1 MKCHSKCLSG
11 LSIHFCHEYIFFI
24 CHTSQY
30 MHCTLSGIFKILL
43 SKTRNTSLNSYHF
56 IISNVLPAGMVHSG
70 CVEIWELLALPGRVV
85 DLNIGPAYPH
95 SATRLSTT
103 SHHDC
108 VAQVDAACPTE
119 IID

>member
-1 MKCHSKCLSG
+1 
-11 LSIHFCHEYIFFI
+11 
-24 CHTSQY
+24 

-56 IISNVLPAGMVHSG
+56 IISNVMPAGMVHSG
-70 CVEIWELLALPGRVV
+70 CVEIWERLALPGRAV
-85 DLNIGPAYPH
+85 DLDPGPAYPH
-95 SATRLSTT
+95 GDRRGLAIFWGGVSATRLSTT